1 MTKFVFVTG
10 GVLSG
15 IGKGAVAASVA
26 KSFQFRDLD
35 VDMIKIDPY
44 LNVDPGTLNP
54 IEHGE
59 VFVTDEAWDFDP
71 VEDTSFT
78 IAEIDQDF
86 GTYERFLNR
95 DMHPRNNITSGQ
107 IYLSV
112 LLRERA
118 GSYLGRTV
126 QIIPHIT
133 DEIKERIREVAERNS
148 PDVLIS
154 EVGGTVGDI
163 EASPFLEAIRQLRLE
178 EPDDKTAIVHVTL
191 VPYLETIGQLKTKPT
206 QHSVK
211 TLLSAGLQP
220 DVVVG
225 RSDRPLSDT
234 AREKIS
240 LYSNVPK
247 RAVISDPNID
257 ILYRLPLLFERQGL
271 GDYLCD
277 NLRLR
282 TRKPDFS
289 GWEGTVSEFEGA
301 DEKVRIAMPG
311 KYTQILD
318 SYISINKALK
328 HAGAK
333 IGAMPKIEFVDT
345 EPFENNPRKLEL
357 LEDYDGVL
365 LTPGFGTRGAEGM
378 IKASRKVLNSDVPFL
393 GICFGAQIFF
403 IAFCREHGLEGANST
418 EIEEDTPHPVV
429 DLLPEQKNVNK
440 KGGTMRL
447 GGQEI
452 QVKPETRLYEA
463 YGEGRVIERFRHRY
477 HLIMDYVEEMEDE
490 GLIMSATDEDERI
503 VNVVELDGEQ
513 WAVGVQFHPEFTS
526 RPGKPNPVYLSFM
539 KAALERKNSGDGSKD
554 IDSGEDS
561 DIKKPNPTSK
571 IESKFDEL
579 K

>member
-1 MTKFVFVTG
+1 MTKYLFVTG

-15 IGKGAVAASVA
+15 IGKGAVAASVG

-59 VFVTDEAWDFDP
+59 VFVTHDAWDFQP
-71 VEDTSFT
+71 SEDSSFT

-86 GTYERFLNR
+86 GAYERFL
-95 DMHPRNNITSGQ
+95 DKTMHPRNNITSGQ
-107 IYLSV
+107 VYLSV
-112 LLRERA
+112 LLQERA

-133 DEIKERIREVAERNS
+133 DEIKDRIRAVAERNS
-148 PDVLIS
+148 PDILIS

-163 EASPFLEAIRQLRLE
+163 EASPYLEAIRQLRLE
-178 EPDDKTAIVHVTL
+178 EPDDKTALIHVTL

-225 RSDRPLSDT
+225 RSDRPLSD
-234 AREKIS
+234 AAKEKIS

-247 RAVISDPNID
+247 KAVVSDPRIRV
-257 ILYRLPLLFERQGL
+257 LYELPLLFEKEGL

-277 NLRLR
+277 ILRIRARSPHL
-282 TRKPDFS
+282 S
-289 GWEGTVSEFEGA
+289 SWEDTVQEFKDA
-301 DEKVRIAMPG
+301 DEKIRIAMPG

-328 HAGAK
+328 HAAAKLGAELE
-333 IGAMPKIEFVDT
+333 IEFVDT
-345 EPFENNPRKLEL
+345 ERFEDDKRKLDV
-357 LEDYDGVL
+357 LEDYHGVL

-378 IKASRKVLNSDVPFL
+378 IKASRKVLSTDIPFL
-393 GICFGAQIFF
+393 GICFGGQLLF
-403 IAFCREHGLEGANST
+403 IAFCREKGLENANST
-418 EIEEDTPHPVV
+418 EVDPDTPYPVV
-429 DLLPEQKNVNK
+429 DLLPEQKEVDK

-452 QVKPETRLYEA
+452 LVKPGTKLHEA
-463 YGEGRVIERFRHRY
+463 YGRDRVIERFRHRY
-477 HLIMDYVEEMEDE
+477 HIITEYVEEMEDK
-490 GLIMSATDEDERI
+490 GLVMSATDSEERI
-503 VNVVELDGEQ
+503 VNVVELEGDQ
-513 WAVGVQFHPEFTS
+513 WVMGVQFHPEFKS
-526 RPGKPNPVYLSFM
+526 RPGNPNPVYLSFVE
-539 KAALERKNSGDGSKD
+539 AALEEKRAR
-554 IDSGEDS
+554 
-561 DIKKPNPTSK
+561 
-571 IESKFDEL
+571 
-579 K
+579 